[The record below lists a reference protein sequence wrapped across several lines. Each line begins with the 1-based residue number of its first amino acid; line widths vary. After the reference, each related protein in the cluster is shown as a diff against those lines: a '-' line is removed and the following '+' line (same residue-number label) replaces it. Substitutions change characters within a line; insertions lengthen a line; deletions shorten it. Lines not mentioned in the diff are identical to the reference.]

1 MRLIEILNKIAKDNG
16 FKIVTTNSDL
26 DHIHLLIEC
35 TPQHFIPDILKAL
48 KGVSAR
54 ILMREFGVELKNK
67 LWNGHLW
74 NPSYF
79 ITTVSENTEDQ
90 IKKYIESQKE
100 K

>member
-1 MRLIEILNKIAKDNG
+1 MIEILNKIAKDNG
-16 FKIVTTNSDL
+16 FKIVNINSDL

-79 ITTVSENTEDQ
+79 IATVSENTEEQ

>member
-1 MRLIEILNKIAKDNG
+1 MIEILNKIAKDNG

-79 ITTVSENTEDQ
+79 IATV
-90 IKKYIESQKE
+90 QKIQ
-100 K
+100 KTKLKSI

>member
-1 MRLIEILNKIAKDNG
+1 MIEILNKIAKDNG

-79 ITTVSENTEDQ
+79 IASVSENTEDQ

>member
-1 MRLIEILNKIAKDNG
+1 MIEILNKIAKDNG

-54 ILMREFGVELKNK
+54 ILMREFGVELKK
-67 LWNGHLW
+67 
-74 NPSYF
+74 
-79 ITTVSENTEDQ
+79 Q
-90 IKKYIESQKE
+90 IMQ
-100 K
+100 